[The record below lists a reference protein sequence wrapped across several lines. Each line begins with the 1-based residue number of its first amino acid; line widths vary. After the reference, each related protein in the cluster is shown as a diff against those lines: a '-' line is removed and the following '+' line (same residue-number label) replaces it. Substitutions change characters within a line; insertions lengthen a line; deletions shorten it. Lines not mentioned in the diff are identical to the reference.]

1 MALERRSGTGAG
13 IARALCLAALLSA
26 CGQPEPAPA
35 PAGDTPA
42 HELRQGYFFTE
53 NEARAELA
61 RYTDSYATLGEW
73 RARAALIRDGI
84 LAGAGLDPLP
94 ERTPLKPLFDDRR
107 EHDGYSVEDVAF
119 ESLPGVF
126 VTGSLYRPVG
136 DGPYPGILSPHGHW
150 ENPDDYGRYRPDMQ
164 LRTAT
169 LARMGAVVL
178 TYDMV
183 GYGELR
189 EIGWVHE
196 HPKTLAL
203 QLWNSI
209 RGVDFLTS
217 LDEVDADRIAATGA
231 SGGGTQTFL
240 LTAVDDRVAV
250 SVPVVQVSAHFFGGC
265 VGESGMPIHV
275 RPTHETNNV
284 EIAALAAPRPQLLIS
299 DGDDWTQNTPDVEF
313 PYIRNVYRL
322 HDAAGLVDNLHLP
335 DEVHDYG
342 PAKRN
347 GAYAFLA
354 EHLGLSLEAVTA
366 ADGTIDERG
375 VAIEPEVT
383 LHVFNADHP
392 VPPHVV
398 RTNDDVRW

>member
-1 MALERRSGTGAG
+1 M
-13 IARALCLAALLSA
+13 RAPIGPVLCLASLISA
-26 CGQPEPAPA
+26 CGGAEPPPDPAIEEEPAPV
-35 PAGDTPA
+35 
-42 HELRQGYFFTE
+42 LRQDYFHAE
-53 NEARAELA
+53 DEARAELA
-61 RYTDSYATLGEW
+61 RYADSYATLDEW
-73 RARAALIRDGI
+73 RARAALIRNGI

-94 ERTPLKPLFDDRR
+94 ERTPLQPVFDDRR
-107 EHDGYSVEDVAF
+107 EHDGYSVEEVAF

-126 VTGSLYRPVG
+126 VTGSLYRPTG
-136 DGPYPGILSPHGHW
+136 DGPFAGILSPHGHW

-164 LRTAT
+164 KRAAT

-189 EIGWVHE
+189 DLGWVHE

-217 LDEVDADRIAATGA
+217 LDEVDPDRLAATGA

-240 LTAVDDRVAV
+240 ATAVDDRIAV

-284 EIAALAAPRPQLLIS
+284 EIAALAAPRPMLLVS

-313 PYIRNVYRL
+313 PYIQNVYRL
-322 HDAAGLVDNLHLP
+322 HGADALVENLHLP
-335 DEVHDYG
+335 DEAHDYG
-342 PAKRN
+342 PSKRN

-366 ADGTIDERG
+366 ANGTIDESG
-375 VAIEPEVT
+375 VVIEPEAT
-383 LHVFNADHP
+383 LQVFDADHP
-392 VPPHVV
+392 VPAHLV
-398 RTNDDVRW
+398 RTNDDVPW